1 MGAITEVKGKNGISY
16 KATAISNGQRRY
28 KTFKG
33 TRAKTRADIWIK
45 ETERELAE
53 GQNPSTA
60 TQRRTPLSAVIE
72 AYSTKVLP
80 SHAKTSQPKERAVLR
95 RIEKHFGGDMP
106 FLTITGEVLADW
118 VDNMRKNKFADGTID
133 KALRQFQWLI
143 RAARI
148 ELKLTHAIDPHTH
161 CLEILRHRG
170 VPLDC
175 AKRTR
180 RINKTDTG
188 SELDQLINYEHP
200 GDTII
205 SKVIQFAV
213 ETGMRRGEIAAL
225 NWPDIDLKNRVAT
238 IRQSK
243 TDKQTGKK
251 GREVPLSTKAI
262 EVLISVRQ
270 NNDLSIFGMVPD
282 AISHAFTRTCK
293 RIGIKGL
300 HFHDLRHE
308 AVTRLLEA
316 GFTPAEVGTITGQSL
331 SIVMRYTHFRAEDL
345 AAKMA
350 KMEGSISEGKV
361 NER

>member
-1 MGAITEVKGKNGISY
+1 MGAIKEKQGKHGISFE
-16 KATAISNGQRRY
+16 ATAIANGQRRY

-33 TRAKTRADIWIK
+33 PRAKTAASNWIK
-45 ETERELAE
+45 DTERDLTE
-53 GQNPSTA
+53 GQLPATA
-60 TQRRTPLSAVIE
+60 TQRRTPLREVIE
-72 AYSTKVLP
+72 AYCTHVLP
-80 SHAKTSQPKERAVLR
+80 SHAKTSQPKERSTLR
-95 RIEKHFGGDMP
+95 NIEKHFGSDMP
-106 FLTITGEVLADW
+106 FLAITGEVLADW
-118 VDNMRKNKFADGTID
+118 VADMRKNQFADGTID

-148 ELKLTHAIDPHTH
+148 ELKLTHALDPHTH

-170 VPLDC
+170 IPLDC

-180 RINKTDTG
+180 RINKMANDV
-188 SELDQLINYEHP
+188 SELDLLINYEHP
-200 GDTII
+200 GDTMIGN
-205 SKVIQFAV
+205 VILFAV

-251 GREVPLSTKAI
+251 GRKVPLSTKAI
-262 EVLISVRQ
+262 EVLISIRQ
-270 NNDLSIFGMVPD
+270 NNSPSVFGMVPD

-293 RIGIKGL
+293 RLGIKGL

-308 AVTRLLEA
+308 AVTRMLEA

-331 SIVMRYTHFRAEDL
+331 TIVMRYTHFRAEDL
-345 AAKMA
+345 AVKMA
-350 KMEGSISEGKV
+350 KMGQTY
-361 NER
+361 